1 MARSKDSNRQGQTDK
16 KMTDLNQALREAM
29 EALGR
34 TRKDIAY
41 RHRLRQNLPRVKF
54 DKGHLEQVLQG
65 LFDGAAE
72 AMPGGGTLTV
82 ETSVASREEARKFIP
97 QPESDL
103 YVRLRIRDGAT
114 LKPSRKSPAS
124 RPVFVFPVLTDGGG
138 HISVETEKGEGTTV
152 IVHLPVSA
160 TEVSRFIGA
169 HGGKKIES
177 GGSETILIVD
187 DDGTIVETTCEILK
201 ALGYSVLTAC
211 SGEQALEV
219 YRSAKD
225 RIDLVLLDFMMPGM
239 KGDETFR
246 QLKSIDPEAR
256 VVLMSGYNIEKELEA
271 ILSLGFDGF
280 LIKPFKVYELTK
292 ALRSVLEKS
301 A

>member
-1 MARSKDSNRQGQTDK
+1 
-16 KMTDLNQALREAM
+16 MTDLNQALREAM

-54 DKGHLEQVLQG
+54 DNGDLKQILLD
-65 LFDGAAE
+65 LFVNAAD

-82 ETSVASREEARKFIP
+82 ESSVASREEARKFIP

-114 LKPSRKSPAS
+114 VKPSRKSPAS
-124 RPVFVFPVLTDGGG
+124 RPVFVFPDLTGGGG
-138 HISVETEKGEGTTV
+138 HICVEPETGEDIAV
-152 IVHLPVSA
+152 IIHLPVSA

-187 DDGTIVETTCEILK
+187 DDGTILETTCEILK
-201 ALGYSVLTAC
+201 ALGYRVLTAC
-211 SGEQALEV
+211 AGEQALEV

-256 VVLMSGYNIEKELEA
+256 VVLMSGYNVEKELEA

-280 LIKPFKVYELTK
+280 LKKPFKVYDLTK

>member
-1 MARSKDSNRQGQTDK
+1 
-16 KMTDLNQALREAM
+16 MTDLNQALREVM
-29 EALGR
+29 EALGT
-34 TRKDIAY
+34 TRKNIAF
-41 RHRLRQNLPRVKF
+41 RHRLRQSLPRVKF
-54 DKGHLEQVLQG
+54 DKGELKQILLD
-65 LFDGAAE
+65 LFVKAAE

-82 ETSVASREEARKFIP
+82 ETSVPSREEARKFIP
-97 QPESDL
+97 QPASDL

-114 LKPSRKSPAS
+114 LMSSLKSPAS
-124 RPVFVFPVLTDGGG
+124 KPVFVFPVLTDAGG
-138 HISVETEKGEGTTV
+138 HISVETENGKGTTV
-152 IVHLPVSA
+152 VVHLPVSA
-160 TEVSRFIGA
+160 EEVSRFIGA

-187 DDGTIVETTCEILK
+187 DDGTIVETTSEILK

-225 RIDLVLLDFMMPGM
+225 RIDLVLLDLMMPGM
-239 KGDETFR
+239 RGDETFR

-256 VVLMSGYNIEKELEA
+256 VVLMSGYNIGKELEA

-280 LIKPFKVYELTK
+280 LKKPFKVYELTK
-292 ALRSVLEKS
+292 ILRSVLEKS

>member
-1 MARSKDSNRQGQTDK
+1 M
-16 KMTDLNQALREAM
+16 
-29 EALGR
+29 
-34 TRKDIAY
+34 
-41 RHRLRQNLPRVKF
+41 
-54 DKGHLEQVLQG
+54 
-65 LFDGAAE
+65 
-72 AMPGGGTLTV
+72 
-82 ETSVASREEARKFIP
+82 
-97 QPESDL
+97 QPCFL
-103 YVRLRIRDGAT
+103 CR
-114 LKPSRKSPAS
+114 
-124 RPVFVFPVLTDGGG
+124 
-138 HISVETEKGEGTTV
+138 
-152 IVHLPVSA
+152 
-160 TEVSRFIGA
+160 
-169 HGGKKIES
+169 
-177 GGSETILIVD
+177 
-187 DDGTIVETTCEILK
+187 GTIVQRAMRPDILVFQAPPFNEHLSLFQGVEDLVVETTCEILK

-225 RIDLVLLDFMMPGM
+225 RIDLVLLGFMMPGM

-280 LIKPFKVYELTK
+280 LKKPFKVCDLTK

>member
-1 MARSKDSNRQGQTDK
+1 MARSKDSNRQRQTDK
-16 KMTDLNQALREAM
+16 DMTDLNQALREAM

-34 TRKDIAY
+34 TRKDIAF
-41 RHRLRQNLPRVKF
+41 RHRLRQSLPRVKF
-54 DKGHLEQVLQG
+54 DKGELKQILLD
-65 LFDGAAE
+65 LFVNAAD

-82 ETSVASREEARKFIP
+82 ETSLASREEARKFIP
-97 QPESDL
+97 QPASDL

-114 LKPSRKSPAS
+114 RKPSPKSPAS

-138 HISVETEKGEGTTV
+138 HISVEPENGEGTTV
-152 IVHLPVSA
+152 IIHLPVSA
-160 TEVSRFIGA
+160 EEVSRFIGA

-225 RIDLVLLDFMMPGM
+225 RIDLVLLDLMMPGM

-256 VVLMSGYNIEKELEA
+256 VILMSGYNVEKELEA

-280 LIKPFKVYELTK
+280 LKKPFKVYELTK
-292 ALRSVLEKS
+292 ILRSVLEKS